1 MIPWRKLPKDLQRA
15 ILAMMLLSGEAAA
28 ASSCAPMVC
37 DPAPPPSLT
46 PSTTPVASP
55 IICDPAPPP
64 PSATPSSAPL
74 ASPVI
79 PDSTPPPS
87 ATPTPT
93 ATPTITVTPMRP
105 PVKTPMIF
113 DPAPDPPMAPDS
125 SRIERTETAGELH
138 AALPLAEIRAVSIY
152 WDDTTSGQDQGLV
165 FEAGSSWPGARYRWS
180 ASGGTLDPDG
190 SQAAW
195 QPPLEPGRYLLQVV
209 ADWGATG
216 LAVDALVLV
225 VGADG
230 SVTVA

>member
-1 MIPWRKLPKDLQRA
+1 MIPWHKLPKDMQRA

-37 DPAPPPSLT
+37 DPPPPPSVTPHLT
-46 PSTTPVASP
+46 PAVSPIICDPPPPPSVTPYPTETMPP

-64 PSATPSSAPL
+64 AT
-74 ASPVI
+74 
-79 PDSTPPPS
+79 

-93 ATPTITVTPMRP
+93 ATPTATVTPLRP

-113 DPAPDPPMAPDS
+113 DPPPEPPPAPDS
-125 SRIERTETAGELH
+125 RRIEGVQ
-138 AALPLAEIRAVSIY
+138 AARGSSASLPLAEIRTVSIY
-152 WDDTTSGQDQGLV
+152 WDDSSADGEDGLR
-165 FEAGSSWPGARYRWS
+165 FEAASPWSGARYRWS
-180 ASGGTLDPDG
+180 ASGGTLDDDG
-190 SQAAW
+190 RRVTW
-195 QPPLEPGRYLLQVV
+195 QPPDREGRYLLQVI
-209 ADWGATG
+209 ADWDAAG